1 MIVALKTVSRAKSDD
16 TRRAHEKRKFDSLG
30 EIGGE
35 IQGSDTPTKKQKRII
50 KKKGIAR
57 PVKRGK

>member
-1 MIVALKTVSRAKSDD
+1 MVVALKTVSRAKLDD
-16 TRRAHEKRKFDSLG
+16 TRRALEKRKFDCLG

-35 IQGSDTPTKKQKRII
+35 IQGSNTSTKKQKRII